1 MKNCSEV
8 GYHSRKIDKNCE
20 RQARTLT
27 VWFMAWFTACQR
39 FFHSGMEQQE
49 IFALVKKCL
58 VEEFEIP
65 AEKIRPEASLF
76 ETLGLDSIDALDMI
90 ALLESRMNI
99 EINEQELKKMRT
111 VQHIVDYLKAHLPVP
126 AL

>member
-1 MKNCSEV
+1 LI
-8 GYHSRKIDKNCE
+8 KIAKD
-20 RQARTLT
+20 RPGRLQFGLWLGLRL
-27 VWFMAWFTACQR
+27 VR
-39 FFHSGMEQQE
+39 GFFHSGMEQQE

-111 VQHIVDYLKAHLPVP
+111 VQHIVDYLKAHLPAP

>member
-1 MKNCSEV
+1 MI
-8 GYHSRKIDKNCE
+8 KI
-20 RQARTLT
+20 ARGRPGRLQSGLWLGLRL
-27 VWFMAWFTACQR
+27 VR
-39 FFHSGMEQQE
+39 GFFQNSMEQQE
-49 IFALVKKCL
+49 IFELVKRCL

-65 AEKIRPEASLF
+65 AEKIRPESNLF

-90 ALLESRMNI
+90 ALLESRMKI

-111 VQHIVDYLKAHLPVP
+111 VQHIVDYLKAHLPHP

>member
-1 MKNCSEV
+1 
-8 GYHSRKIDKNCE
+8 
-20 RQARTLT
+20 
-27 VWFMAWFTACQR
+27 
-39 FFHSGMEQQE
+39 MEQQE

-111 VQHIVDYLKAHLPVP
+111 VQHIVDYLKAHLPHP